1 MDEDTRRVKE
11 VVWKIMLKANQNT
24 FSVRKHIQRPALK
37 PPLAQ
42 SREVDLG
49 RLHEDRWIL
58 GSPEE
63 AVDEISRYQE
73 ALNPTLL
80 FCRFVYPDLTREDAF
95 RSIRLVGEKLL
106 PKLK

>member
-1 MDEDTRRVKE
+1 M
-11 VVWKIMLKANQNT
+11 
-24 FSVRKHIQRPALK
+24 
-37 PPLAQ
+37 
-42 SREVDLG
+42 DLG

-95 RSIRLVGEKLL
+95 RSIRLVGEKVL

>member
-1 MDEDTRRVKE
+1 MEDHAE
-11 VVWKIMLKANQNT
+11 GEPEH
-24 FSVRKHIQRPALK
+24 FQRPEAHAASGVEA
-37 PPLAQ
+37 PLTQ

-95 RSIRLVGEKLL
+95 RSIRLVGEKVL